1 MIFKMKKL
9 AFVLLLMIP
18 FCLSFCKKKPC
29 EEKRNS
35 VTQTVTY
42 IETDTLGGFKGQ
54 NTITF
59 ASTCTC
65 FSTTGLDCVNG
76 AKGGCFGTGF
86 SVLNLTNKKVTI
98 RMFAAEDEARL
109 NQTPKTVLTCQPNG
123 VSQISDGGLS
133 FLSNLCSA
141 DLQKLVR
148 VSYQ

>member
-1 MIFKMKKL
+1 MKKSL
-9 AFVLLLMIP
+9 FSLLFMTIMC
-18 FCLSFCKKKPC
+18 FSFCVKKPC

-54 NTITF
+54 NTLGF
-59 ASTCTC
+59 FSTCSC
-65 FSTTGLDCVNG
+65 LSATGLDCVNG

-86 SVLNLTNKKVTI
+86 SVTNLTNKKVTI

-123 VSQISDGGLS
+123 VSQISDAGLS
-133 FLSNLCSA
+133 FLSNPCSA